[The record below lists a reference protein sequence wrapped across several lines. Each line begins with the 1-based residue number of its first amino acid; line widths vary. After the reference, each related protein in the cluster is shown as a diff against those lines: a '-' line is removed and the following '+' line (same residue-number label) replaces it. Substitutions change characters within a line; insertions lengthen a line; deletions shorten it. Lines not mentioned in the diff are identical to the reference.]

1 MLRRKGKSSLI
12 YKYIISYFFVF
23 LIPFVFM
30 SLFLYYNSV
39 SSLRGEIEQS
49 NLNKLE
55 QVENMT
61 NERMKELSN
70 TATRIAYDPR
80 LTPYMLKHGYY
91 GGEAQNEL
99 KKYKDNSS
107 IIHEL
112 FVYFHDQGKFIYSS
126 NGLYTFETLTNKNY
140 RFDSWSTEN
149 MVEKLHTTQ
158 PLVIPAGDVT
168 LKNSV
173 KDRIIAFIF
182 PITPNNPHPYGAVM
196 YFVEESVLTNMIDNI
211 LGDFKGNTYILDEK
225 SQPIVAAVKDK
236 EVSFDQIEQLELSK
250 HGVQTIQMNGKKYS
264 LTTVTSDVSGWTFLT
279 LMDADQFFERVVHRE
294 AFIMMLLVILF
305 LVGLI
310 VAILLGKKQYRPIR
324 GLLEMTTMGN
334 GRRNNWQG
342 ENELDVIHKTITKVF
357 KDHKSLSETVD
368 LQKPYAKKQLL
379 TKMLNESFP
388 DEQEIESML
397 QALNMEMN
405 KGPHFVAI
413 VEFQKEQYEKELT
426 EKKDQVLYSLSTIS
440 FSNATVNAVDLL
452 YQNGLAFIISLR
464 DAHKVEQQRRMLG
477 EELQQYIQQ
486 HSPINALIVAVGTSY
501 TKKNHINRSYIE
513 ALATLDYK
521 FASPHGSLV
530 FFEDLGSANERAL
543 GYPQEDQIKLA
554 QSLKQGDQVVALET
568 LDTIFSS
575 LVEGEGSIQVLKYIC
590 FDIINTVIK
599 TAIELQLMENLDNVK
614 ELGDFRSVEELKQR
628 LTPIISGICQQV
640 EDKTEN
646 RSQSLRRDLLLYI
659 NEHYKQYDLS
669 LEGIAHHYHLSVPYL
684 SKFIKEQ
691 TGETFTQYVLS
702 LRMEEAKKQLRE
714 TDYPIKKIVMEIG
727 YKDVANFTR
736 RFKQIEGITPGQYRK
751 LNR

>member
-464 DAHKVEQQRRMLG
+464 DANKVEQQRRMLG

>member
-1 MLRRKGKSSLI
+1 
-12 YKYIISYFFVF
+12 
-23 LIPFVFM
+23 M

-464 DAHKVEQQRRMLG
+464 DANKVEQQRRMLG

>member
-158 PLVIPAGDVT
+158 PLVIPVGDVT

-236 EVSFDQIEQLELSK
+236 EVSFDQIDQLELSK

>member
-1 MLRRKGKSSLI
+1 
-12 YKYIISYFFVF
+12 
-23 LIPFVFM
+23 
-30 SLFLYYNSV
+30 
-39 SSLRGEIEQS
+39 
-49 NLNKLE
+49 
-55 QVENMT
+55 
-61 NERMKELSN
+61 
-70 TATRIAYDPR
+70 
-80 LTPYMLKHGYY
+80 
-91 GGEAQNEL
+91 
-99 KKYKDNSS
+99 
-107 IIHEL
+107 
-112 FVYFHDQGKFIYSS
+112 
-126 NGLYTFETLTNKNY
+126 
-140 RFDSWSTEN
+140 
-149 MVEKLHTTQ
+149 
-158 PLVIPAGDVT
+158 
-168 LKNSV
+168 
-173 KDRIIAFIF
+173 
-182 PITPNNPHPYGAVM
+182 
-196 YFVEESVLTNMIDNI
+196 
-211 LGDFKGNTYILDEK
+211 
-225 SQPIVAAVKDK
+225 
-236 EVSFDQIEQLELSK
+236 
-250 HGVQTIQMNGKKYS
+250 
-264 LTTVTSDVSGWTFLT
+264 
-279 LMDADQFFERVVHRE
+279 
-294 AFIMMLLVILF
+294 MMLLVILF

-530 FFEDLGSANERAL
+530 FFEDLGSRVCERKSVRIST
-543 GYPQEDQIKLA
+543 GRPNKISPKFETGR
-554 QSLKQGDQVVALET
+554 SSCRFGDVRH
-568 LDTIFSS
+568 
-575 LVEGEGSIQVLKYIC
+575 
-590 FDIINTVIK
+590 
-599 TAIELQLMENLDNVK
+599 
-614 ELGDFRSVEELKQR
+614 DF
-628 LTPIISGICQQV
+628 
-640 EDKTEN
+640 
-646 RSQSLRRDLLLYI
+646 
-659 NEHYKQYDLS
+659 
-669 LEGIAHHYHLSVPYL
+669 
-684 SKFIKEQ
+684 F
-691 TGETFTQYVLS
+691 
-702 LRMEEAKKQLRE
+702 
-714 TDYPIKKIVMEIG
+714 
-727 YKDVANFTR
+727 
-736 RFKQIEGITPGQYRK
+736 
-751 LNR
+751 

>member
-1 MLRRKGKSSLI
+1 
-12 YKYIISYFFVF
+12 
-23 LIPFVFM
+23 M

-236 EVSFDQIEQLELSK
+236 EVSFDQIDQLELSK

-464 DAHKVEQQRRMLG
+464 DANKVEQQRRMLG